1 MSTET
6 AGDIA
11 FVNYVYL
18 HTLYM
23 NYCAP
28 QHLQLPLWPME
39 KLASKGDRASSDDV
53 QTTVSLHEFFDLAN
67 VQAPA

>member
-6 AGDIA
+6 AGDVA
-11 FVNYVYL
+11 FVNDVYV

-39 KLASKGDRASSDDV
+39 KLGIIV

-67 VQAPA
+67 VQTPA